1 MSSAEATVDDTV
13 VVTTT
18 VRDSDATRAA
28 TVLAAIAITQLAWLA
43 AMVYGAIWLLT

>member
-13 VVTTT
+13 AVTKT
-18 VRDSDATRAA
+18 VRDSDATPAA
-28 TVLAAIAITQLAWLA
+28 AVLAAIAITQLAWLG